1 MLIFIY
7 YIVFNNNLNFCTLF
21 FFIKA
26 GMILVNKIKVREYQR
41 GNQKWTIQRNWTIF
55 RFMTIVIHI
64 PTGKSKHMNKI
75 KLNEN
80 QKYNTV
86 GSVLKSYKQVK
97 SIPLTHMYVLRCN
110 NNIILYDINV
120 KKMLIEVQ
128 TISSQ
133 QIEYK

>member
-1 MLIFIY
+1 
-7 YIVFNNNLNFCTLF
+7 
-21 FFIKA
+21 
-26 GMILVNKIKVREYQR
+26 
-41 GNQKWTIQRNWTIF
+41 
-55 RFMTIVIHI
+55 
-64 PTGKSKHMNKI
+64 MNKI

-86 GSVLKSYKQVK
+86 GSVLESYKQVK

-110 NNIILYDINV
+110 NNIIVYDINV
-120 KKMLIEVQ
+120 KKLLIEVQ